1 MTHGAEQELALLAS
15 VADEEEQVT
24 LVRPRVDELEIDL
37 ALAAR
42 EAEVEELAA
51 AVGPHVDARHA

>member
-1 MTHGAEQELALLAS
+1 VPLVVAEQELALLAS

-24 LVRPRVDELEIDL
+24 LVRPRVDDPEVDL

-42 EAEVEELAA
+42 EA
-51 AVGPHVDARHA
+51 GPTVSRPPSSRSL